1 MTKTSR
7 LKRQLAESISRT
19 YRIFLVIFFSLMA
32 VFFTSKIWLP
42 SDVKIQSSSIGTK
55 KATTSGTEITL
66 KSWQYNPSNHF
77 MEAAFSYDNSDGTQ
91 DIKFVTAAHTDTNKA
106 VKMDVSIPYSSNGFL
121 VVQFQNVPQNWDV
134 ISLWIDSSS
143 QISSLL
149 PGTDSDIGLE
159 SSSESPDNNK
169 ENQGA
174 NFLCDIRKVSVNQS
188 LKPQASL
195 YYSLQSVDNEISAG
209 KRQIAALKE
218 KANGANADISQLSF
232 DISALKSN
240 QKYQTPEEIEQ
251 SNATIQNKNS
261 QINNLKNDIVQY
273 QSGIRNGQQKLKKLQ
288 QKWIDIKS
296 GKFKD
301 ANTKSAAA
309 SSPVASEAPP
319 SSLPSTAE
327 NSSESVMAD

>member
-7 LKRQLAESISRT
+7 LKRQLAENISHT
-19 YRIFLVIFFSLMA
+19 YRIFLVIFFSLIA
-32 VFFTSKIWLP
+32 VFLTSKIWLP
-42 SDVKIQSSSIGTK
+42 SDVKIQNSNIGTK

-91 DIKFVTAAHTDTNKA
+91 DIKFVSAAHTDTNKA
-106 VKMDVSIPYSSNGFL
+106 VKLDVSISYSSNGFL
-121 VVQFQNVPQNWDV
+121 VVEFQNVPQNWNV

-143 QISSLL
+143 QISSLS
-149 PGTDSDIGLE
+149 PDTDSDISLE
-159 SSSESPDNNK
+159 SNSESPDSNDD
-169 ENQGA
+169 NQGA
-174 NFLCDIRKVSVNQS
+174 NFLCDIRKVSLNQS

-218 KANGANADISQLSF
+218 KANEANADISQLNF

-251 SNATIQNKNS
+251 SNAAIQNKNS

-273 QSGIRNGQQKLKKLQ
+273 QSGIRNGRQKLKKLQ
-288 QKWIDIKS
+288 QKWNDIKS
-296 GKFKD
+296 GKFKN
-301 ANTKSAAA
+301 ASTKSA
-309 SSPVASEAPP
+309 VAPSAPD
-319 SSLPSTAE
+319 SKNSKS
-327 NSSESVMAD
+327 SSESIMTD